1 MATSII
7 DKALQQ
13 CFTDSAKIK
22 KVWENVAPGSAF
34 AAQTVEYDEFVADI
48 FIAVTTRGN
57 AVIAPADKAVRFY
70 GAEGYPTQRLFTFT
84 KESFTCT
91 DAEMLNSGWKTNNTY
106 VVPWLVYG
114 VKIMPGGGTRLTR
127 FLCRLLKRGGVQ
139 SGK

>member
-13 CFTDSAKIK
+13 CFAESAKVK

-34 AAQTVEYDEFVADI
+34 AAQTVKHDEFIADI

-57 AVIAPADKAVRFY
+57 AVIAPASKAVRFY

-91 DAEMLNSGWKTNNTY
+91 DAEVLNSGWKTNNTY

-114 VKIMPGGGTRLTR
+114 VNMLSGGGVL
-127 FLCRLLKRGGVQ
+127 G
-139 SGK
+139 

>member
-1 MATSII
+1 MSTSII

-91 DAEMLNSGWKTNNTY
+91 DAEILNSGWETNNTY